1 MNIRFLN
8 QPKDVTLDSLLNIR
22 LKGNFKKIWIVA
34 GMTKDSGF
42 DMIFDSIEI
51 ARKNGIE
58 VNAMIGIDRKNTS
71 KDMLM
76 KLLKLGCN
84 LFVHINRDDKKVETR
99 IYVFEN
105 DEGESF
111 IYESCGK
118 FSEGG
123 LSSNYCLIQEVS
135 YLAEDKKAYE
145 KFKTTLLQGAQDI
158 FKQVGEEEVKLLAE
172 KGEIVTRIIDRKIPR
187 INELY
192 GNGSMLGND
201 NSFDTDVYD
210 ENNSKKLFDIKFDN
224 EFDIDIDIDV
234 GGEIKKSEFSAE
246 SEAKIEKEKR
256 ECVDRLADE
265 KLAKL
270 YEDEIS
276 RIEDK
281 KACII
286 KDVSDIN
293 FDDMKIFVMEIN
305 KIIEK
310 GTGEGEI
317 RIPRSLY
324 DNVKDFFGNDFRTI
338 TDDKGKERLAVSLK
352 LGILDVRDGGKYE
365 DTAILYDTG
374 KCYALKSLVFR
385 SLQSNEGDIVR
396 FIKIADGNF
405 ELELIRKDVKEYD
418 IWNVFCKHTMK
429 NSKRRFG
436 VM

>member
-1 MNIRFLN
+1 MNVRFLN
-8 QPKDVTLDSLLNIR
+8 QPKDVTLESLLNIR

-42 DMIFDSIEI
+42 DMVFDSIEI
-51 ARKNGIE
+51 AIKNGIE
-58 VNAMIGIDRKNTS
+58 VNVMIGIDRKNTS

-76 KLLKLGCN
+76 KLLSLGCN

-105 DEGESF
+105 NEGESF

-145 KFKTTLLQGAQDI
+145 KFKTTLLQGTSDV

-172 KGEIVTRIIDRKIPR
+172 KGEVVTRIIDRKIPR

-192 GNGSMLGND
+192 GNGSVLGDGNF
-201 NSFDTDVYD
+201 FDTDVYD
-210 ENNSKKLFDIKFDN
+210 ENNNKKLFDIKLDN
-224 EFDIDIDIDV
+224 DFDIDVDIAV
-234 GGEIKKSEFSAE
+234 GGEIKKSEFSVE

-256 ECVDRLADE
+256 ESIDKLADE
-265 KLAKL
+265 KLARL
-270 YEDEIS
+270 YEEVAPKV
-276 RIEDK
+276 EDRK
-281 KACII
+281 VSII

-317 RIPRSLY
+317 RIPNSLY
-324 DNVKDFFGNDFRTI
+324 DNVKNFFGNDFKSV

-352 LGILDVRDGGKYE
+352 LDILDVRDGGKYE

-374 KCYALKSLVFR
+374 KYYALKSLVFK
-385 SLQSNEGDIVR
+385 SLQSNDGDIVR
-396 FIKIADGNF
+396 FIKRADSNF
-405 ELELIRKDVKEYD
+405 ELELIRKDIKEYD
-418 IWNVFCKHTMK
+418 IWNAFCKHTMK

>member
-1 MNIRFLN
+1 MNVRFLN
-8 QPKDVTLDSLLNIR
+8 QPKDVTLESLLNIR

-42 DMIFDSIEI
+42 DMVFDSIEI
-51 ARKNGIE
+51 AIKNGIE
-58 VNAMIGIDRKNTS
+58 VNVMIGIDRKNTS

-76 KLLKLGCN
+76 KLLNLGCN

-105 DEGESF
+105 NEGESF

-135 YLAEDKKAYE
+135 YLVEDKKDYE
-145 KFKTTLLQGAQDI
+145 KFKTTLLQGTSDV

-172 KGEIVTRIIDRKIPR
+172 KGEVVTRIIDRKIPR

-192 GNGSMLGND
+192 GNGSVLGDGNF
-201 NSFDTDVYD
+201 FDTDVYD
-210 ENNSKKLFDIKFDN
+210 ENNNKKLFDIKLDN
-224 EFDIDIDIDV
+224 DFDIDVDIAV
-234 GGEIKKSEFSAE
+234 GGEIKKSEFSVE

-256 ECVDRLADE
+256 ESIDKLADE
-265 KLAKL
+265 KLARL
-270 YEDEIS
+270 YEEVVPKV
-276 RIEDK
+276 EDRK
-281 KACII
+281 VSII
-286 KDVSDIN
+286 KDVSDID

-317 RIPRSLY
+317 RIPNSLY
-324 DNVKDFFGNDFRTI
+324 DNVKNFFGNDFKNV

-352 LGILDVRDGGKYE
+352 LDILDVRDGGKYE

-374 KCYALKSLVFR
+374 KYYALKSLAFK

-396 FIKIADGNF
+396 FIKRADSNF
-405 ELELIRKDVKEYD
+405 ELELIRKDIKEYD
-418 IWNVFCKHTMK
+418 IWNAFCKHTMK